1 MAFTGSFMCTSFKVE
16 LMTATHNFTASTGD
30 TFKIALYTNSA
41 TLDAATTAYTTSG
54 EVASGNGYTTAGET
68 LTNVTPSSAS
78 GTTAYADFSNDP
90 TWTSATFTARGALIY
105 NSSKSNKSV
114 AVLDFLADKTV
125 TSGSF
130 VIQFPA
136 VGTNG
141 STAIIRIQ

>member
-16 LMTATHNFTASTGD
+16 LMTATHDFTASTGD
-30 TFKIALYTNSA
+30 AFKIALYTNSA
-41 TLDAATTAYTTSG
+41 SLTAATTAYTPTG
-54 EVASGNGYTTAGET
+54 EVASGDGYTTAGEA

-78 GTTAYADFSNDP
+78 GTPAYADFSNDP

-105 NSSKSNKSV
+105 NSSKSDKAV
-114 AVLDFLADKTV
+114 AVLDFSSDKTV

-136 VGTNG
+136 VGANG
-141 STAIIRIQ
+141 ATAIIRIE